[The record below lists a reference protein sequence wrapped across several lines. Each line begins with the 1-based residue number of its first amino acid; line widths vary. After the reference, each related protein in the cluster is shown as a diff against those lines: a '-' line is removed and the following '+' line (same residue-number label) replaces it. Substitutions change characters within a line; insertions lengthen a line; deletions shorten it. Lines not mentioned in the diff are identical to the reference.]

1 MEAKNPYKRGGM
13 FEGAAPIIFENAK
26 QLRKNMTDA
35 EKVLWAYLRTGV
47 NGLRFR
53 RQHPA
58 GTYVLDFACLEAKLA
73 IEVDGEAHGR
83 GTNPVHDQAR
93 DEWLMAQG
101 YRTMRIPAREVLSDL
116 GAVVT
121 YILAQCQPLHRPS
134 DGPPPR
140 QKPGRIATRRSC
152 RSRRRPGRSTCRR
165 GWRRH
170 SSGPSACPAVRRAG
184 DSTRGR

>member
-1 MEAKNPYKRGGM
+1 MLKGS
-13 FEGAAPIIFENAK
+13 GAAIGKARKLRRAMSLPEVLLWRE
-26 QLRKNMTDA
+26 LRK
-35 EKVLWAYLRTGV
+35 RPG
-47 NGLRFR
+47 GFRFR
-53 RQHPA
+53 RQHSA

-83 GTNPVHDQAR
+83 GTNPVHDEAR

-140 QKPGRIATRRSC
+140 TGE
-152 RSRRRPGRSTCRR
+152 
-165 GWRRH
+165 
-170 SSGPSACPAVRRAG
+170 
-184 DSTRGR
+184 D